1 MSIQQQTQM
10 KLYTDF
16 TGKFQMYI
24 PLNWEYKN
32 PSLYR
37 RTEEGT
43 PQAFGFYDK
52 SLGAFQLSCK
62 KVTEHI
68 KKLIET
74 RKEPIQSS
82 DSKQLIFSEQF
93 LPSDK
98 QFVYAFSCAVD
109 DHYFFA
115 TYIVE
120 PQEPLLKKIELELEE
135 VRKVLASVKFIKEP
149 FRQIVITERR
159 FDLYMSSIAAIIEL
173 KNKAIER
180 DSYIEYVVFS
190 ANHIDALL
198 RLSIILTNQITNKN
212 EYIDLKLLFQS
223 DTDKA
228 IMERTIYQKC
238 LDQKIIN
245 QGLFDELERLYKER
259 NKVIH
264 RFIITDIRTEDI
276 YNLAFE
282 YQNLFGKIDSLIS
295 NLEAEQ
301 IKQKIGVWGKHSQ
314 TGMTDEEKTLLR
326 TKIKDKLGRLP
337 ERK

>member
-74 RKEPIQSS
+74 RNEPIQSY
-82 DSKQLIFSEQF
+82 DSEKLIFSEQF
-93 LPSDK
+93 IPSDK
-98 QFVYAFSCAVD
+98 QFFYAFSCAVD

-120 PQEPLLKKIELELEE
+120 PKKSLLKKIELELEE
-135 VRKVLASVKFIKEP
+135 VRKVLASVIFIKEQ
-149 FRQIVITERR
+149 FRQIVITKRR
-159 FDLYMSSIAAIIEL
+159 FDFYMSSIATIIVL

-198 RLSIILTNQITNKN
+198 RLSIILTDQITNKN

-238 LDQKIIN
+238 LEKKIIN

-276 YNLAFE
+276 YDLAYE
-282 YQNLFGKIDSLIS
+282 YQNLFEKINSLIS
-295 NLEAEQ
+295 RLEAEQ
-301 IKQKIGVWGKHSQ
+301 KKIKIGVWGNHSE

-326 TKIKDKLGRLP
+326 TKIKDKQGQLP
-337 ERK
+337 EIK